1 MGWGE
6 STGCVYTI
14 DGPRGGQSKY
24 VFLADRG
31 EVADSHDTAGA
42 WGACTVQCVRP
53 YSVVAAVRLND
64 R

>member
-42 WGACTVQCVRP
+42 WGACTV

>member
-42 WGACTVQCVRP
+42 WGAGTVCTVV
-53 YSVVAAVRLND
+53 YSVGAAVRLND